1 MFKCGRYALNS
12 IPLGMRLNLTAA
24 GNCKLQYRYKSVLFL
39 FFCDIITIGNDVSHL
54 EIENCKNKAD
64 DVYDLFCRR
73 NQLFNFYD
81 RREII

>member
-1 MFKCGRYALNS
+1 MSEIERALSVCIISGHRNQTDYNS
-12 IPLGMRLNLTAA
+12 IDTM
-24 GNCKLQYRYKSVLFL
+24 SVLFL
-39 FFCDIITIGNDVSHL
+39 FICDIITTGNDVSLL
-54 EIENCKNKAD
+54 EIENRKNKAD

>member
-1 MFKCGRYALNS
+1 MLTTVS
-12 IPLGMRLNLTAA
+12 IQFGT
-24 GNCKLQYRYKSVLFL
+24 VFL
-39 FFCDIITIGNDVSHL
+39 FFYAIIIEGNDVSPL
-54 EIENCKNKAD
+54 EIENRKNKAD

>member
-1 MFKCGRYALNS
+1 MLTITLKFGFQSNLSNNLNANS
-12 IPLGMRLNLTAA
+12 IDTM
-24 GNCKLQYRYKSVLFL
+24 SVLFL
-39 FFCDIITIGNDVSHL
+39 FICDIITTGNDVSLL

-81 RREII
+81 GLEII